1 MKRIAL
7 VPLALLLA
15 AATIGAQG
23 TPPATQNPPAAQA
36 PATQPQR
43 PPQPPLAPT
52 QWRIDPSHS
61 AANFSVRH
69 NVVSTVRGQL
79 GAISGVIEYDGK
91 DINSVKADVAVDVA
105 KINTQNERRDNHL
118 RSPDFFDVANHPTM
132 TFKSRRVEPG
142 AAGRFKLIGD
152 LTIRGNTKE
161 VALDVEGPSPVMKS
175 QRGVITGAT
184 ATTKISRKEFGILW
198 NNMIEAMPVVGDEVT
213 ITIDLELGSPGA
225 AGRTVRAVIPAGDLL
240 PADLVCAGALQSAA
254 PSRRPRASAPPAPA
268 APPALSSYVPVRVF
282 DTKAGAFVDFE
293 VMLASVAKADVIF
306 VGEQHDDP
314 NTHRLEVAILEGLDR
329 RKVRPVVSLE
339 MFERDVQAV
348 LDSYLSGALVEEE
361 MVKTSRPWP
370 RYATD
375 YRPLIEAAKQ
385 RGWIVVAANVP
396 RRIASAV
403 AKSGQ
408 AAIAQLTE
416 SDRRLVARDLAC
428 PHDDYFKRFAAT
440 MTGHPGDS
448 QTDRRETGDD
458 GTVLLG
464 AVRQGRDDGGVDCLG
479 AREVCAGR
487 AKAGGDGGTCRSLQ
501 RCVPQ
506 RLRSRH
512 RRARPP
518 PRPQRAECQSSRCS
532 PSPISTP

>member
-1 MKRIAL
+1 MKRFAL

-213 ITIDLELGSPGA
+213 ITIDLELRRPALPGA
-225 AGRTVRAVIPAGDLL
+225 P
-240 PADLVCAGALQSAA
+240 SA
-254 PSRRPRASAPPAPA
+254 
-268 APPALSSYVPVRVF
+268 
-282 DTKAGAFVDFE
+282 
-293 VMLASVAKADVIF
+293 
-306 VGEQHDDP
+306 Q
-314 NTHRLEVAILEGLDR
+314 
-329 RKVRPVVSLE
+329 
-339 MFERDVQAV
+339 
-348 LDSYLSGALVEEE
+348 
-361 MVKTSRPWP
+361 
-370 RYATD
+370 
-375 YRPLIEAAKQ
+375 
-385 RGWIVVAANVP
+385 
-396 RRIASAV
+396 
-403 AKSGQ
+403 
-408 AAIAQLTE
+408 
-416 SDRRLVARDLAC
+416 
-428 PHDDYFKRFAAT
+428 
-440 MTGHPGDS
+440 
-448 QTDRRETGDD
+448 
-458 GTVLLG
+458 
-464 AVRQGRDDGGVDCLG
+464 
-479 AREVCAGR
+479 
-487 AKAGGDGGTCRSLQ
+487 
-501 RCVPQ
+501 
-506 RLRSRH
+506 
-512 RRARPP
+512 
-518 PRPQRAECQSSRCS
+518 
-532 PSPISTP
+532 